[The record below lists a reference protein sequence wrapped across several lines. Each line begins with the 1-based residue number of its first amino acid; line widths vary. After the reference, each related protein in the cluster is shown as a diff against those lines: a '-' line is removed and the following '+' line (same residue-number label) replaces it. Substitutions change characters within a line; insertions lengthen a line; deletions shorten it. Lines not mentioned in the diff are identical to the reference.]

1 MLKTFIKREKYLK
14 AVRLYS
20 GPGLIKVITGQ
31 RRVGKSYLLFQIMDE
46 LREKGIR
53 KENIVYINK
62 ELNEFE
68 NIRNSRDLLKYI
80 GDKKI
85 KGKKAVFIDEIQ
97 EISEFEK
104 ALRSMQAEGNSD
116 IYCTGS
122 NARLLSGELAT
133 FLSGRHIEL
142 RVHGLSYGEFLRF
155 HKCEESPAAFMRYLR
170 IGGLPYLINISPSDD
185 AAYEY
190 LRSIYNSILL
200 KDIVGRY
207 NVRHVD
213 FIERLVEFLA
223 DNTGSIV
230 SAKRISD
237 FLKSQ
242 KIAISPGIILNY
254 LSFLSS
260 AFMVSRVRRSDI
272 KGRKIFEVGEKY
284 YFGDMGIRH
293 SIIGFRQNDISKVL
307 ENIVFLHLLSSGYT
321 ITVGKLG
328 DKEVD
333 FVCEKNGER
342 EYVQVAY
349 LLSSESAR
357 EREFGNLLA
366 INDNYPKTVI
376 SMDEMSEKSFK
387 GVRQINIREF
397 LLSHS

>member
-1 MLKTFIKREKYLK
+1 MIKTFIKREKYLK
-14 AVRLYS
+14 AVQPYI

-31 RRVGKSYLLFQIMDE
+31 RRVGKSYFLFQIMDE
-46 LREKGIR
+46 LLGKGVK

-68 NIRNSRDLLKYI
+68 NMRNSGDLLKYI
-80 GDKKI
+80 HDKKI
-85 KGKKAVFIDEIQ
+85 KGKKAVFIDEVQ
-97 EISEFEK
+97 EIAEFEK
-104 ALRSMQAEGNSD
+104 ALRSMQAEGDTD

-142 RVHGLSYGEFLRF
+142 HVHGLSYGEFLKF
-155 HKCEESPAAFMRYLR
+155 HKCGESSEAFMRYLR
-170 IGGLPYLINISPSDD
+170 VGGLPYLINLLPSDD
-185 AAYEY
+185 VAYEY

-207 NVRHVD
+207 KVRHVD

-242 KIAISPGIILNY
+242 KMSISPGIILNY
-254 LSFLSS
+254 LSFLVS

-272 KGRKIFEVGEKY
+272 KGRKIFEIGEKY

-293 SIIGFRQNDISKVL
+293 SIVGFRQNDISKIL
-307 ENIVFLHLLSSGYT
+307 ENIVFLHLLSSGYSV
-321 ITVGKLG
+321 TVGKLG

-342 EYVQVAY
+342 EYIQVAY
-349 LLSSESAR
+349 LLSSESVR

-366 INDNYPKTVI
+366 INDNYPKTVV
-376 SMDEMSEKSFK
+376 SMDEIAGKSFK
-387 GVRQINIREF
+387 GIRQINIREF